1 MGLPQ
6 LREAGLYQ
14 FREAVGVK
22 TRLSCMRAEFLVS
35 AFSEIDFPPESG
47 PEVVFAGRSN
57 VGKSSLINRLVGQ
70 KGLARTSAAPGKTR
84 SINFYR
90 LDRSFCLVDL
100 PGYGYSTA
108 GKAASRQWKHLVDQ
122 YFRCRNRVALVI
134 QLVDSRIPP
143 TPLDLQLA
151 AWIDGLELQRLLVAT
166 KADKLSGNQQA
177 VQRRRIS
184 AAFGDMPVTLA
195 SAMTGEGCREIW
207 KRILEALPGERL
219 AETIRQN

>member
-1 MGLPQ
+1 MH
-6 LREAGLYQ
+6 
-14 FREAVGVK
+14 
-22 TRLSCMRAEFLVS
+22 AEFLVS
-35 AFSEIDFPPESG
+35 AFSDSDFPPEG
-47 PEVVFAGRSN
+47 VPEIVIAGRSN

-70 KGLARTSAAPGKTR
+70 KNLARTSATPGKTR

-108 GKAASRQWKHLVDQ
+108 GKAASRQWKHLVDG
-122 YFRCRNRVALVI
+122 YFRSRERVALVI
-134 QLVDSRIPP
+134 QLIDSRIPP
-143 TPLDLQLA
+143 TPLDFQLA
-151 AWIDGLELQRLLVAT
+151 AWMDGLGLPRLLVAT

-184 AAFGDMPVTLA
+184 EAFGDIPVTLA

-207 KRILEALPGERL
+207 KRILEALP
-219 AETIRQN
+219 

>member
-1 MGLPQ
+1 MH
-6 LREAGLYQ
+6 
-14 FREAVGVK
+14 
-22 TRLSCMRAEFLVS
+22 AEFLVS
-35 AFSEIDFPPESG
+35 AFSDTDFPPEG
-47 PEVVFAGRSN
+47 VPEIVLAGRSN
-57 VGKSSLINRLVGQ
+57 VGKSSLINRLAGQ
-70 KGLARTSAAPGKTR
+70 KNLARTSATPGKTR

-90 LDRSFCLVDL
+90 LDRAFCLVDL

-108 GKAASRQWKHLVDQ
+108 GKAASRQWKHLVDK
-122 YFRCRNRVALVI
+122 YFRSRERVALVI

-151 AWIDGLELQRLLVAT
+151 AWIDGLNLQRMLVAT

-184 AAFGDMPVTLA
+184 EAFGQTPVQLA

-207 KRILEALPGERL
+207 KRILEALPDGKP
-219 AETIRQN
+219 AGTARQA

>member
-1 MGLPQ
+1 MH
-6 LREAGLYQ
+6 
-14 FREAVGVK
+14 
-22 TRLSCMRAEFLVS
+22 AEFLVS
-35 AFSEIDFPPESG
+35 AFSESDFPPEG
-47 PEVVFAGRSN
+47 VPEIVLAGRSN
-57 VGKSSLINRLVGQ
+57 VGKSSLINRLAGQ
-70 KGLARTSAAPGKTR
+70 KNLARTSATPGKTR

-108 GKAASRQWKHLVDQ
+108 GKAASRQWKHLVDK
-122 YFRCRNRVALVI
+122 YFRSRERVALVI

-143 TPLDLQLA
+143 TPLDFQLA
-151 AWIDGLELQRLLVAT
+151 AWIDGLELRRLLVAT

-184 AAFGDMPVTLA
+184 EAFGDMPVTLA

-207 KRILEALPGERL
+207 KRILEALPGERVK
-219 AETIRQN
+219 ETSREN

>member
-1 MGLPQ
+1 MH
-6 LREAGLYQ
+6 
-14 FREAVGVK
+14 
-22 TRLSCMRAEFLVS
+22 AEFLMS
-35 AFSEIDFPPESG
+35 AFSESDFPPEG
-47 PEVVFAGRSN
+47 VPEIVLAGRSN
-57 VGKSSLINRLVGQ
+57 VGKSSLINRLAGQ
-70 KGLARTSAAPGKTR
+70 KNLARTSAAPGKTR

-108 GKAASRQWKHLVDQ
+108 GKAASHQWKRLVDN
-122 YFRCRNRVALVI
+122 YFRSRERVVLVI

-143 TPLDLQLA
+143 TPLDFQLA
-151 AWIDGLELQRLLVAT
+151 AWIDGLELRRLLVAT

-184 AAFGDMPVTLA
+184 EAFGDMPVTLA

-207 KRILEALPGERL
+207 KRILEALPGERSNGTSR
-219 AETIRQN
+219 EN